1 MTHPSRKKLA
11 GSVFTM
17 GYAMFLVQ
25 FGSVSTVYCLRCLF
39 RCCRYMLFLLLT
51 GLFLLLAPFSLK
63 QPNPVFADCRHL
75 LHQNLNISWKTSR
88 NASLEITWSEAK
100 ASISSFCSLLRRTPV
115 VFAKEG
121 ARAQWRGVAAPSSGD
136 LESGWSWEIWEC
148 IWWTCAWTTGDCLPP
163 GCLICSCSAQCA
175 WTVGFGFESQETSF
189 TFQFGCHR
197 DPDRLHKPWSRG
209 WTQSAKLWSNPWT
222 LPCPRETP
230 STATGLQGYWQ
241 AGSEKTSVKDT

>member
-1 MTHPSRKKLA
+1 
-11 GSVFTM
+11 
-17 GYAMFLVQ
+17 MFLAHQ
-25 FGSVSTVYCLRCLF
+25 FGSVSTVYCLWCLF
-39 RCCRYMLFLLLT
+39 WCCCYMLFLRLT
-51 GLFLLLAPFSLK
+51 GLLLLLAFSLK
-63 QPNPVFADCRHL
+63 QPNPVFADCLHL
-75 LHQNLNISWKTSR
+75 LHQNLNISWETLR
-88 NASLEITWSEAK
+88 NTSLEKPDLKQKLQSPPSG
-100 ASISSFCSLLRRTPV
+100 ASWGGHQWCLPRRGQEHSGGGLLLLPQVTLNQVEVER
-115 VFAKEG
+115 FENALG
-121 ARAQWRGVAAPSSGD
+121 G
-136 LESGWSWEIWEC
+136 
-148 IWWTCAWTTGDCLPP
+148 TCAWTTGDCLPP